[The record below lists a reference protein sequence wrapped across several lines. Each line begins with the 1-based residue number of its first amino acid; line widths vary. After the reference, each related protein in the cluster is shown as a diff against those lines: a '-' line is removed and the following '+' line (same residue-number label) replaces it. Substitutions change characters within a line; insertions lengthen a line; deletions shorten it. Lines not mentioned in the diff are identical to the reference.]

1 MDIKPLGNTPRIQG
15 MNAEPLKLTQPNA
28 EVDTSLLNKTALD
41 PKPLEKIEHSVNSV
55 TKAELQKVIDNLNRF
70 FGIANKPSLKF
81 QVHEETDKIM
91 VRVTDL
97 ETKKVVRELPPKQ
110 ILDMEARIQHFVGL
124 LIDEK
129 I

>member
-1 MDIKPLGNTPRIQG
+1 MDIKPHSKLPNLPSPT
-15 MNAEPLKLTQPNA
+15 AEPLKLKMPKA

-55 TKAELQKVIDNLNRF
+55 TKQELQKVLDNLNRF

-81 QVHEETDKIM
+81 QIHEETDKLM
-91 VRVTDL
+91 VRVMDM

-110 ILDMEARIQHFVGL
+110 VLDMEARIQHFVGL